1 MSLKKEME
9 LRLYVLLD
17 ATVKGWL
24 ENGAVSKFTQLLL
37 IAGNAVATNGSKNL
51 KQGVRKTFESWLHAA
66 DKADQRGM
74 NRIVLTAEQIADTRR
89 LVRSF
94 SKACE
99 WLTEKQ
105 IADSVQYIEQTVY
118 AD

>member
-24 ENGAVSKFTQLLL
+24 EHHAVSKFTQLLL

-51 KQGVRKTFESWLHAA
+51 KRGVADTFQMWLQAA

-74 NRIVLTAEQIADTRR
+74 DRIVLTADQIAGTRR

-105 IADSVQYIEQTVY
+105 IAESVQYIESTVY